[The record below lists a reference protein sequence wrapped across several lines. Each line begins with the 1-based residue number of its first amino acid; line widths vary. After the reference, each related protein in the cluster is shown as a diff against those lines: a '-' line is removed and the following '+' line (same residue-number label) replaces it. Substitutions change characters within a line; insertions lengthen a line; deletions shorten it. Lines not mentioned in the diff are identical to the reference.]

1 MPASGVRSSDT
12 AIGKFERLAVE
23 QPDHPANWTD
33 EAGTGQAG
41 PGHGLRPVKVVEDAR
56 ENVRQNVFG
65 GAAAFH
71 VLCSQ
76 VFPLGRLQE
85 INFMQRDALLFRKA
99 DSSACRR
106 ADHVVSHG
114 LWRAGH
120 FAYEIGLAN
129 RQALRAKRQAAWRA
143 E

>member
-1 MPASGVRSSDT
+1 MPGSGVRSSDT

-23 QPDHPANWTD
+23 QPDHPTDWTD
-33 EAGTGQAG
+33 EADTGQTA

-65 GAAAFH
+65 GTAAFH
-71 VLCSQ
+71 VLCGQ
-76 VFPLGRLQE
+76 VFALGSLQE

-99 DSSACRR
+99 DGGACRR

-114 LWRAGH
+114 LWRPRH
-120 FAYEIGLAN
+120 FAYWVRLAN
-129 RQALRAKRQAAWRA
+129 SQDLRPT
-143 E
+143 